1 MSAPHPI
8 EKNDYLI
15 LTKPI
20 ARIMV
25 SLTAWI
31 RLNFSGVMIY
41 GQRRLGKSH
50 CAEFIKR
57 YLADTLG
64 YKLAVVLLCV
74 RKHDVVREGD
84 FLDTLLRSL
93 GETPPKRGSKDQ
105 KMELIINRFL
115 VLARRCPVKKVM
127 LVLDDAQRLETLHF
141 EILMSIQNELYQ
153 QYRVML
159 FTLMVGQPQ
168 LKLKREL
175 LIQAGEKQITA
186 RLMADDVEFVGHRT
200 LDEVKF
206 AYKRFDE
213 HCFHPARSGISF
225 TQGLAPEAWEA
236 NWRLANEAE
245 PIYIEYVSRREEMG
259 VEPVEEVSMQAL
271 TTMATYIFQKYA
283 SKPGF
288 RGLTPDQ
295 VKDVVNAAGL
305 LQLEAPARKDGGE
318 GGDLGG
324 DDEDDD

>member
-1 MSAPHPI
+1 MAAPHPI

-74 RKHDVVREGD
+74 RKHDIVREGD
-84 FLDTLLRSL
+84 FLDKLIRSL
-93 GETPPKRGSKDQ
+93 GEIPPKRGSKDQ
-105 KMELIINRFL
+105 KMELIVNRFL
-115 VLARRCPVKKVM
+115 VLARRCPVRKVI

-153 QYRVML
+153 EHRVML
-159 FTLMVGQPQ
+159 FTLLVGQPQ
-168 LKLKREL
+168 IKAKREL
-175 LIQAGEKQITA
+175 LIAAGEKQITA
-186 RLMADDVEFVGHRT
+186 RLMADDVEFVGHRS
-200 LDEVKF
+200 LEEVKF
-206 AYKRFDE
+206 AYNRFDE

-225 TQGLAPEAWEA
+225 TQGLALEAWEA

-245 PIYIEYVSRREEMG
+245 PIYTEYVRRREELG

-283 SKPGF
+283 CKPGF
-288 RGLTPDQ
+288 RGLTPNQ
-295 VKDVVNAAGL
+295 VADVVKAAGL
-305 LQLEAPARKDGGE
+305 LQLEAPARKDGDERSDHSDGY
-318 GGDLGG
+318 
-324 DDEDDD
+324 DEDD